1 MTRRLAWYALAAL
14 VLFLVAVLTY
24 EMLAGLDRL
33 LGGY

>member
-14 VLFLVAVLTY
+14 VLFLVVLETWWIV
-24 EMLAGLDRL
+24 AGLDRL